1 MKSFLHDIFCG
12 ILQWFAR
19 LNDRIFRGNAD
30 FSGWVSQENAGLSQD
45 HGNQYQPSTDA
56 LVRILKRYPISQ
68 EDRILDIGC
77 GKGKAMYLMS
87 RYPFGAVRGYDL
99 SEALTRTA
107 NDNFH
112 RLGIED
118 RCQAFQAD
126 ALEFQDYDEYN
137 YFYLFNPFP
146 EEVFR
151 VMIGHLMDSLKRK
164 PRSCTMIY
172 LHPVC
177 HEYIIQ
183 NTPFKLTWKKKSW
196 IDWFDYYCYSY
207 TVPENQ

>member
-12 ILQWFAR
+12 
-19 LNDRIFRGNAD
+19 
-30 FSGWVSQENAGLSQD
+30 
-45 HGNQYQPSTDA
+45 YQPSTDA
-56 LVRILKRYPISQ
+56 LGRILKRYPISQ

-118 RCQAFQAD
+118 RCQAVQAD

-172 LHPVC
+172 LNPVC

>member
-1 MKSFLHDIFCG
+1 MSDFIWNMLRRVWQAG
-12 ILQWFAR
+12 AVA
-19 LNDRIFRGNAD
+19 NDRLFRHGCD
-30 FSGWVSQENAGLSQD
+30 FSRWATQEELGFAESA
-45 HGNQYQPSTDA
+45 GNQYQPSDGGLKKLLKKFHITPKDA
-56 LVRILKRYPISQ
+56 II
-68 EDRILDIGC
+68 DIGC

-164 PRSCTMIY
+164 SRSCTMIY